1 MAKSVGKKAS
11 NIFVWIIMGLLLVA
25 LAGFGIGGFT
35 GGASRL
41 GSVGDVEIT
50 ARDYANALQSEMR
63 ARQNETGT
71 PVNLAALRANNLDA
85 AVRQSLFARAALEN
99 EARAMGLSVGDE
111 EVASQILET
120 PSFQVVDG
128 TFDRQAYEF
137 YLNQLGLSAAEF
149 EEDVRQ
155 DASRSIL
162 QFAVVGG
169 ITAPDVYAET
179 LLAYQAETR
188 DFSILAVTEGDL
200 PTPVADADTATLQ
213 AHFEENPQRFT
224 RPEERLITYAWVTP
238 SQIMDDMDIS
248 SEALRALFDERADQF
263 NQPERRLL
271 ERLVFPSTQDAQTAR
286 DAIEAGTADFDQVV
300 EDRGLTLEDVDM
312 GDVTRDDLSDAAA
325 AMIFADTESEIIGP
339 VDSAFGPALFRINAV
354 LEAQSTSFEEA
365 EPDLRAELAV
375 EAARRTIVDLRE
387 TVDDLLA
394 SGATVEEVADET
406 VLVLGEIGFTAASE
420 DGIAGYDNF
429 RDAAFAAQ
437 SGDFPEILDL
447 SDGGLFTLRLD
458 EIIAPTLPPLA
469 EVRDEVLADWRLGA
483 VREALAAHASNLID
497 DLVTGAT
504 LEDLGRLDQEVQI
517 RRQDSIPDTPP
528 TLVAQVFLLAE
539 QGDTVVVPASDAA
552 YIARLDSINAANR
565 AEDEVELLLNIV
577 GAQIS
582 QSLAGDI
589 FESYGQAMQADAG
602 LSFNQAVVNQVH
614 ASFP

>member
-1 MAKSVGKKAS
+1 
-11 NIFVWIIMGLLLVA
+11 
-25 LAGFGIGGFT
+25 
-35 GGASRL
+35 
-41 GSVGDVEIT
+41 
-50 ARDYANALQSEMR
+50 
-63 ARQNETGT
+63 
-71 PVNLAALRANNLDA
+71 
-85 AVRQSLFARAALEN
+85 
-99 EARAMGLSVGDE
+99 
-111 EVASQILET
+111 
-120 PSFQVVDG
+120 
-128 TFDRQAYEF
+128 
-137 YLNQLGLSAAEF
+137 
-149 EEDVRQ
+149 
-155 DASRSIL
+155 
-162 QFAVVGG
+162 
-169 ITAPDVYAET
+169 
-179 LLAYQAETR
+179 
-188 DFSILAVTEGDL
+188 
-200 PTPVADADTATLQ
+200 
-213 AHFEENPQRFT
+213 
-224 RPEERLITYAWVTP
+224 
-238 SQIMDDMDIS
+238 
-248 SEALRALFDERADQF
+248 
-263 NQPERRLL
+263 
-271 ERLVFPSTQDAQTAR
+271 
-286 DAIEAGTADFDQVV
+286 
-300 EDRGLTLEDVDM
+300 
-312 GDVTRDDLSDAAA
+312 
-325 AMIFADTESEIIGP
+325 
-339 VDSAFGPALFRINAV
+339 
-354 LEAQSTSFEEA
+354 
-365 EPDLRAELAV
+365 
-375 EAARRTIVDLRE
+375 
-387 TVDDLLA
+387 
-394 SGATVEEVADET
+394 VEEVADET

-517 RRQDSIPDTPP
+517 RRQDFIPDTPP

-539 QGDTVVVPASDAA
+539 QGDTVVVPTSDVA